1 MIINNIDSR
10 KELHAWCKEHWMHV
24 LESVLVVVAAAITFW
39 ELVSA
44 LNSAALIRSM
54 GSGNL
59 LRVFAAAIY
68 QLILVSA
75 SVFFCICLWQ
85 NINPQEKPETQ
96 APQKNRKNR
105 ISWPSAICGTVIL
118 CNLVVPGILS
128 YTPNALAA
136 LLWMAVFVLRL
147 AAWLESKWL
156 YHRWAAFFFA
166 ASVFFPY
173 AALLSLFGF
182 DENTLLNLGLS
193 DILETISTSANKII
207 DIKAATAWGSLGVY
221 ACYLIFRAIWGYLRP
236 WWQKNKQDSD
246 EKKPSLLHRRRTTLY
261 KECFQR
267 NLNVVL
273 PILYLIGTGVL
284 FFCIPQKKE
293 LEHTQEW
300 LQVLAVVGGL
310 PLIVG
315 DFILSRLKDAPL
327 LKAERK
333 FLQANAQECQIR
345 ITPDNPQEP
354 HAVCKTIHGENDFIR
369 KYCAIISHVIC
380 AIGTSP
386 GTDRAHNYRDV
397 LAPLQTCPDC
407 EIRYVLEALE
417 GQRDLF
423 ARYSDDFR
431 DFDVAEINRDI
442 SSAICHLFKVPDASG
457 VAHYS
462 GIKAQRAGQFITHLL
477 TVCICFDPIL
487 ESWIR
492 NMTLQTTN
500 ELRNA
505 LLMDYIYQLIDQYK
519 ISEGREKGQC
529 LFVMLCAKNNN
540 PATIRKELFD
550 QLLSYPHFAWKKLV
564 ERYSDQFGDNRPGSE
579 AFCDWVESYSSYFG
593 RMKRLGVTTDPD
605 FWDGIDYK
613 AFSSA
618 IRKNTPLNS
627 DKALSDVI
635 KRLDP
640 REATKLAK
648 ILRYFQKDKT
658 EKEYVVP
665 KKLFEI
671 LQDGSRHVI
680 SN

>member
-39 ELVSA
+39 ELVSS

-59 LRVFAAAIY
+59 LRVFATAVY

-85 NINPQEKPETQ
+85 NIKPQEKAETQ

-118 CNLVVPGILS
+118 CNLAIPGILS

-182 DENTLLNLGLS
+182 DENTLLNLSLS

-221 ACYLIFRAIWGYLRP
+221 ASYLIFRAIWGYLRP

-386 GTDRAHNYRDV
+386 GTDRVHNYRDV

-407 EIRYVLEALE
+407 EIRYVLEVLE

-431 DFDVAEINRDI
+431 DFDVEEINRDI

-477 TVCICFDPIL
+477 IVCICFDPIL
-487 ESWIR
+487 ESWIK
-492 NMTLQTTN
+492 NTTLQNTN

-519 ISEGREKGQC
+519 ISEGREIGQC
-529 LFVMLCAKNNN
+529 LFVMLCAKNCT
-540 PATIRKELFD
+540 AACIRKELFR
-550 QLLSYPHFAWKKLV
+550 QLLYYPRFAWNTLTK
-564 ERYSDQFGDNRPGSE
+564 RYPSQFNGKRSDSVVQN
-579 AFCDWVESYSSYFG
+579 DWVETYYSYFLEL
-593 RMKRLGVTTDPD
+593 KRLGVTIDPD
-605 FWDGIDYK
+605 FWDGIDGEY
-613 AFSSA
+613 FSSV
-618 IRKNTPLNS
+618 IREKTPLNS
-627 DKALSDVI
+627 GKALKSI
-635 KRLDP
+635 INRLDP
-640 REATKLAK
+640 GKGVTLARVTKYMRNK
-648 ILRYFQKDKT
+648 ISDLIRTGQQQEIVIAQKLLD
-658 EKEYVVP
+658 
-665 KKLFEI
+665 I
-671 LQDGSRHVI
+671 L

>member
-1 MIINNIDSR
+1 MR
-10 KELHAWCKEHWMHV
+10 CREHPIRV
-24 LESVLVVVAAAITFW
+24 LESFLVAVAAIIICLET
-39 ELVSA
+39 VSA
-44 LNSAALIRSM
+44 SNPVAFIRSPNAA
-54 GSGNL
+54 NL
-59 LRVFAAAIY
+59 AQVLALAVYRLVF
-68 QLILVSA
+68 ILA

-85 NINPQEKPETQ
+85 NIKPQEKPETQ

-221 ACYLIFRAIWGYLRP
+221 ACYLIFRAILGYLRP
-236 WWQKNKQDSD
+236 WCQKNKQDSD

-487 ESWIR
+487 KSWI
-492 NMTLQTTN
+492 NKTTLQNTN
-500 ELRNA
+500 EPRNY
-505 LLMDYIYQLIDQYK
+505 LLMEYIYHIMDQYK
-519 ISEGREKGQC
+519 ISGDREAGQC
-529 LFVMLCAKNNN
+529 LFVSLCAKSKT
-540 PATIRKELFD
+540 PAAIRKELFE
-550 QLLSYPHFAWKKLV
+550 QLLSYPRFAWNTFVK
-564 ERYSDQFGDNRPGSE
+564 RYSDQFGANRPVAETS
-579 AFCDWVESYSSYFG
+579 CDWVETYSSYFA
-593 RMKRLGVTTDPD
+593 RMKQLGVTMDPN
-605 FWDGIDYK
+605 FWIGIDDEY
-613 AFSSA
+613 FSSV
-618 IRKNTPLNS
+618 IREKTPLNS
-627 DKALSDVI
+627 DEALKSVI
-635 KRLDP
+635 SRLDP
-640 REATKLAK
+640 KVGANITRMAK
-648 ILRYFQKDKT
+648 YKYI
-658 EKEYVVP
+658 
-665 KKLFEI
+665 I
-671 LQDGSRHVI
+671 SRLTHVI
-680 SN
+680 TQKLHDILSNKNTNRYIDNN